1 MRKRV
6 GIYARVSTRD
16 QSVQQQLDALRAWAQ
31 GRGFEVV
38 EEFVDEGVSGADEK
52 RPALSRL
59 RKACTGGRVD
69 VVAAVALDR
78 LGRSLTDLVGL
89 LREFSALG
97 VDIYLQRESVDT
109 STPAGRA
116 LLQMAGVFAEFE
128 RSILIERVKAGIQ
141 RARTYGTRSGKA
153 IGRPPI
159 SERKKTKVRSL
170 VAQGM
175 SEREAARAVGV
186 SRATVYRILA
196 EDKHE

>member
-16 QSVQQQLDALRAWAQ
+16 QNVQQQLDALHTWAQ
-31 GRGFEVV
+31 GRGLEVV
-38 EEFVDEGVSGADEK
+38 EEFVDEGVSGEKAK

-59 RKACTGGRVD
+59 LRACTDGRVD

-78 LGRSLTDLVGL
+78 LGRSLQHVVLL
-89 LREFSALG
+89 LREFAALG
-97 VDIYLQRESVDT
+97 VGVYLRRESVDT

-128 RSILIERVKAGIQ
+128 RSILIERVKAGMD
-141 RARTYGTRSGKA
+141 RARVHGTRSGKD
-153 IGRPPI
+153 IGRPAI
-159 SERKKTKVRSL
+159 SERKKAEVRTL
-170 VAQGM
+170 VAEGM
-175 SEREAARAVGV
+175 SKRETARVAGV

-196 EDKHE
+196 EDETE